1 MFLFMWNYQVKYI
14 YYLYQIINLVV
25 QFLHQFI
32 EEVTVDYSDIV
43 IIIGGWLIDH
53 NVTKNFLL
61 EKSAPEN
68 TVFFKRNHMA
78 LANISQIT
86 I

>member
-43 IIIGGWLIDH
+43 IIIGG
-53 NVTKNFLL
+53 
-61 EKSAPEN
+61 
-68 TVFFKRNHMA
+68 
-78 LANISQIT
+78 
-86 I
+86 

>member
-1 MFLFMWNYQVKYI
+1 MFLFMWNYQVKYS

-25 QFLHQFI
+25 QFLHQFV
-32 EEVTVDYSDIV
+32 EEVTVDYFGIV

-61 EKSAPEN
+61 EESALEN
-68 TVFFKRNHMA
+68 TVFLNEIIW
-78 LANISQIT
+78 L
-86 I
+86 